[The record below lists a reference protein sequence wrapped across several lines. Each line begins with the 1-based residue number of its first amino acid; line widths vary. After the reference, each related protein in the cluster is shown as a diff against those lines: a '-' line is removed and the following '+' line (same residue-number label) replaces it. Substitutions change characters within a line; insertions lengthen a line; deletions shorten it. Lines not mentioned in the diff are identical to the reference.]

1 MQSRIAQQECWG
13 ANRPHSV
20 WSPRRPLPGLQT
32 SSSSLRSDNTPIDF
46 HRTSVWRRMQDLAQK
61 LKKAFSAFKCR
72 WLMSQKQWAEVWHY
86 VWNWLK
92 ADILPLFL
100 GLCADTSPRPEMLDP
115 PWAHPT
121 CHRTQLRHRN
131 DLAKD
136 WVQGFTQA
144 AFYLCKYAKASAS
157 KFWLPLK

>member
-20 WSPRRPLPGLQT
+20 WSPHGPLPELQT
-32 SSSSLRSDNTPIDF
+32 SSYSLCSDNTPIDF

-72 WLMSQKQWAEVWHY
+72 WLMSQKQWAEVWHN
-86 VWNWLK
+86 VWSWFK
-92 ADILPLFL
+92 AAIFLLFL
-100 GLCADTSPRPEMLDP
+100 SLCADTGPKPEMLDP

-121 CHRTQLRHRN
+121 CHRTQLRHRKDN
-131 DLAKD
+131 AKHT
-136 WVQGFTQA
+136 VQGSSQA
-144 AFYLCKYAKASAS
+144 AFHLCKSAKVFASQ
-157 KFWLPLK
+157 FCLPVT